1 LCRKT
6 FRLSVSLTEIQRK
19 NNINGWGENSA
30 RYFFHEHQAG
40 EKVTKSQFQDLRYQ
54 MKN

>member
-1 LCRKT
+1 VGIK
-6 FRLSVSLTEIQRK
+6 IP
-19 NNINGWGENSA
+19 A

-40 EKVTKSQFQDLRYQ
+40 EKVTKSRLENLCYQ